1 MTQPLALVA
10 GLGNPG
16 VRYDPTRHNAGFWFV
31 DEVVRRHGGSFRLD
45 TRFNGEVAQV
55 EVGGTRLTL
64 LKPATFMNRSG
75 QSVATLARYFKLD
88 VEQILIVHDE
98 IDLPAGAARLKTGGG
113 PGGHNGLK
121 DIIAQLGN
129 NRGFHRL
136 RLGVGH
142 PGERDQ
148 VIDYVLHRPRA
159 EEQRQIEEA
168 MADAMD
174 VFELVAGGDMANAM
188 QRLHT
193 KG

>member
-16 VRYDPTRHNAGFWFV
+16 ARYDPTRHNAGFWFV